1 MTQAQINCFFA
12 IAETGSFSKAAQRL
26 YIAQPAVSKQIST
39 LERELQISLFH
50 RTTKSV
56 TLTAEGSAVYQ
67 ALKQCREIFDA
78 AMEKARVISQTSERR
93 VLRLGC
99 PIFWSM
105 DAVYQPLVQW
115 ASKHFPWLDLPLK
128 AYSQMEILE
137 HLRNREL
144 DVAIHTE
151 DASNQEGLITRQYSQ
166 SDSILL
172 FSERHPLADDPHNTA
187 CLNDC
192 TVIVPFDLAD
202 EKYREL
208 YDGIRNYLGAPNLK
222 TAQIAH
228 LSELYAQLEDTSRVF
243 LGSELFLW
251 KNDPQLRYISMP
263 IPRKLFVSYRENE
276 LRPDVVSFAD
286 RLVKDFNK

>member
-39 LERELQISLFH
+39 MERELQISLFH

-56 TLTAEGSAVYQ
+56 TLTVEGSVVYQ

-78 AMEKARVISQTSERR
+78 AIEEARVISQTAERR
-93 VLRLGC
+93 ALRLGC
-99 PIFWSM
+99 PIFWST
-105 DAVYQPLVQW
+105 DAVYQPLLQW
-115 ASKHFPWLDLPLK
+115 TAKHFPWLDLPLK
-128 AYSQMEILE
+128 AYSQHEILE
-137 HLRNREL
+137 HLRSGEL

-151 DASNQEGLITRQYSQ
+151 DASNQEGLVTREYSQ

-172 FSERHPLADDPHNTA
+172 FSERHPLATDPHNTA

-192 TVIVPFDLAD
+192 TVFVPFDLAD

-208 YDGIRNYLGAPNLK
+208 FDGIRNYLGAPGLK
-222 TAQIAH
+222 TGQISH
-228 LSELYAQLEDTSRVF
+228 LAELYPLLEDTSHVF

-251 KNDPQLRYISMP
+251 KNDPQLRYITMP

-286 RLVKDFNK
+286 RLVKDFSK